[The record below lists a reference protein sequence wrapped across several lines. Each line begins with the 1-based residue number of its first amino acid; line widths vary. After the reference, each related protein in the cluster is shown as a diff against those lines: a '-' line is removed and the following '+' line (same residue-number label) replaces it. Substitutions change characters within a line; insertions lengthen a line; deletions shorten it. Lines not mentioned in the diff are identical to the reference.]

1 MKHQK
6 ILVVRPSCVRTKKKM
21 ILVYY
26 SILLLLFLVAH
37 SMGGS
42 RLTLVAF
49 SFRKLRRSENVI
61 SVQRR

>member
-1 MKHQK
+1 MKRDDSHQK
-6 ILVVRPSCVRTKKKM
+6 NLVVRPS
-21 ILVYY
+21 LVFFLG
-26 SILLLLFLVAH
+26 LLGLGLGCLLLVAH

-42 RLTLVAF
+42 RLTLVDF